1 MPYIIYS
8 FLMSVPYLIVSM
20 SDLTSS
26 LPKSLVSYASP
37 TVGALNSI
45 SPQFIPVLLSLISS
59 SVDWSNIFI
68 ELMPEYIVRVFFDS
82 IMLLPRCVYDLLFS
96 CVHCLTFTCPSLLT
110 VCVGF
115 LSNSAKLLP
124 YLSEVFSY
132 INPLFEA
139 LSLAI
144 DSLPALIVG
153 VNLAFISG
161 LSAFFASSPAFLVNL
176 VSSLL
181 MSIPLAINAL
191 FKVLCGCCFA
201 LPPKFVSALIC
212 GVPAYALSVCSAFLF
227 LTLPKE
233 LCRLMRSTIY
243 LLIDLISFI
252 VSRFLALPF
261 IVCYRCFSLP
271 YSMMDVCAD
280 SCESFINPMTK
291 YLTSRMTEVIS

>member
-153 VNLAFISG
+153 ANLALISG

-176 VSSLL
+176 MSSSL